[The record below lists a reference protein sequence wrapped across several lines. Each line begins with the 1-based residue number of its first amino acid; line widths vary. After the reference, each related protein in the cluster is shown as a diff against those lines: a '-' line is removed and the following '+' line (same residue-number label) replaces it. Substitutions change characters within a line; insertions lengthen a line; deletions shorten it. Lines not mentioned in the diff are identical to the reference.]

1 MIIFVRY
8 KNVKKKIKKSD
19 IVFTTINYI
28 YIALTLKRYT
38 FVLSLLEEQRTWLAA
53 LP

>member
-8 KNVKKKIKKSD
+8 KNDSWSLKKPD
-19 IVFTTINYI
+19 IVFITINYI
-28 YIALTLKRYT
+28 CIALILKRYT